1 MCLLNQK
8 CKAVALLP
16 EKPIAQ
22 FPDIGIKRRAIA
34 RFPFVKEPLRARW
47 ITEIKNRCLDESVS
61 RAAAGRVQR
70 IAFEF
75 DRTSINGRR
84 DERNCPRPSWH
95 RGRVVEKFSGDC
107 PLHVLRKRNQVCFRS
122 PAAIQTKTSQS
133 HRCA

>member
-8 CKAVALLP
+8 CKAAALLP

-34 RFPFVKEPLRARW
+34 RFPFVNEPLRARW
-47 ITEIKNRCLDESVS
+47 IIEIENGCLGESVCC
-61 RAAAGRVQR
+61 AAAGRMQW

-95 RGRVVEKFSGDC
+95 RGRIVEKFSRNC
-107 PLHVLRKRNQVCFRS
+107 PFHVLRKRNEMRFRS
-122 PAAIQTKTSQS
+122 PATV
-133 HRCA
+133 